1 MAGAPVIDDVRLLRG
16 IRDDVPLTVAE
27 HHALHGQLPSWATDR
42 RGRGRP
48 TDPFPREIAT
58 SGLTGRGGAGFP
70 FATKLAAVA
79 AARGRPVVVVNAAES
94 EPAAQKDAV
103 LLTCTPHLV
112 LDGAEVTARHLGTQ
126 EIVVW
131 THAGAD
137 AVNHSVRTAL
147 AQRHEDLDWKVV
159 TGPARYVAGEASAV
173 ARSLSGDVAKPR
185 TVPPHV
191 SVRGVDNRPTLLSN
205 AETFAH
211 VGLITRHGGAWFRS
225 VGTPQEPGT
234 LLLTLTGAVTSPG
247 AVEVP
252 FGTPFGEVIEACGG
266 LSALVD
272 QVLIGGYAGR
282 WAPWSRIAD
291 LPVSRVG
298 LSEHGWTLGVGVLGF
313 LPSARCGVAE
323 TAALV
328 RWLAGESAG
337 QCGPCVRGLPAM
349 ARAFDQLTTR
359 GDRRIPGLLQRW
371 SDQLDGRGA
380 CAHPSGVVAL
390 VRSALRAF
398 PNDVQRHAERGR
410 AGCAKCEAP
419 AVFDIP
425 RHPARRR
432 LATVGAEL
440 LDVRR

>member
-1 MAGAPVIDDVRLLRG
+1 MTTDDSVRLLRG
-16 IRDDVPLTVAE
+16 IRDDGPLTVAE
-27 HHALHGQLPSWATDR
+27 HHALHGRLPAWATDR

-70 FATKLAAVA
+70 FATKLASVA
-79 AARGRPVVVVNAAES
+79 GARGRPVVVVNAAES

-103 LLTCTPHLV
+103 LLTRTPHLV
-112 LDGAEVTARHLGTQ
+112 LDGAEVTARHLGTRD
-126 EIVVW
+126 IVIW

-137 AVNHSVRTAL
+137 AVNHSVRAAL
-147 AQRHEDLDWKVV
+147 AQRHEDVDWRVV

-191 SVRGVDNRPTLLSN
+191 AVRGVDDRPTLLSN

-211 VGLITRHGGAWFRS
+211 VGLIARHGGAWFRS
-225 VGTPQEPGT
+225 AGTPQESGT
-234 LLLTLTGAVTSPG
+234 VLLTLVGAVASPG
-247 AVEVP
+247 VVEVP

-266 LSALVD
+266 LPSLVD
-272 QVLIGGYAGR
+272 QVLVGGYAGR
-282 WAPWSRIAD
+282 WAPWSRLAE
-291 LPVSRVG
+291 LPVSRVA
-298 LSEHGWTLGVGVLGF
+298 LREHGWTLGVGVLGF
-313 LPSARCGVAE
+313 VPQVRCGVAE

-328 RWLAGESAG
+328 HWLAGESAG
-337 QCGPCVRGLPAM
+337 QCGPCVHGLPAM
-349 ARAFDQLTTR
+349 AGAFDRLATR
-359 GDRRIPGLLQRW
+359 GDRRIPGLLRRW

-390 VRSALRAF
+390 VRSALQAF
-398 PNDVQRHAERGR
+398 PDDVQRHAEKGR

-419 AVFDIP
+419 AVFEIP
-425 RHPARRR
+425 NSHRVRSPAT
-432 LATVGAEL
+432 LEAAPVGS
-440 LDVRR
+440 RW